1 MKKLLLLVFLIISHA
16 SFAQKYS
23 VKGRVLDNTDAAL
36 PAATVLVL
44 QAKDSSLVNFGAT
57 DAQGTFEIKG
67 VHKGDY
73 LFKVSF
79 LGFNP
84 YFQKI
89 VFPEASAVL
98 DLGSIKLQPQS
109 NELKEVLV
117 QGEKSPVVIKKD
129 TVEFNA
135 GSFKTQPNA
144 AVEDLLKKLPG
155 VEVDAEG
162 NVTMQGER
170 VQRVTVDGKEFFG
183 RDPKMATKNLPADAI
198 DKVQVFDKKSDQA
211 TFSGI
216 DDGQREKTINLQL
229 KEEKRNSAFGNVMAG
244 VGNDERYQAKA
255 SINRFRKGQ
264 QLSFLGMA
272 NNVNSQG
279 FGFDEYTN
287 FNGGMSRM
295 GGGMIVINNTGAG
308 STING
313 IPLNTGGRMNGLMNT
328 QAGGL
333 NFNNQFTKKAEA
345 NGSYFFNNLN
355 QVISRD
361 VERDNLLNAGN
372 PRTTEKTL
380 QDGGNLNHRG
390 NFTLD
395 YKLDSLNSLKVTGS
409 LSYNQITQDQSSQ
422 VSNFGRD
429 NEVLNASDTRSYS
442 NGNIYNL
449 NSSILF
455 RHRFAKPGR
464 FMSVNADVSANQ
476 NNTDGTYESDLT
488 FANREDQQIRQ
499 RNEQDSDTRN
509 LTLGVS
515 HTEPLGNRQYLETNY
530 THRANLSESNRE
542 VYDLE
547 GDAGTLNTSLSN
559 MYESL
564 YLYHRLGVNYKLN
577 RQKYNLTLSTSLQQS
592 DLNGEVW
599 LRNMDGK
606 QNIDRDFYNLLPT
619 ARFNYD
625 FANNR
630 RLNFNYETVVQE
642 PSIRQ
647 LQPVADI
654 SNPLNIYVGNE
665 NLIPS
670 YMHQVRL
677 NYNSFD
683 AGTLRSFFGMVNV
696 MHTTNAIVS
705 SQSID
710 ENSVRTTKPVN
721 VDYSTM
727 ISAFANYTY
736 PIKKLNSRLHFG
748 ANVRDQ
754 NTISVLND
762 VANDVN
768 VRSATG
774 NIRYSYQKENLN
786 FGVRADITAQRTKYE
801 DVNQNDQFFLNKT
814 YAADANYKFLKHYN
828 LNATFDYLVYDNN
841 ATNFNQTIP
850 LLNVAVS
857 RQFLKNNAGELKL
870 SATNLL
876 DRNTGINQTANAL
889 YIERETLNSLCR
901 YYMLSFTYNINKHL
915 NPTNNGTGGSIRIF
929 R

>member
-1 MKKLLLLVFLIISHA
+1 MKKLLLLVFLIISHV

-36 PAATVLVL
+36 PSATVLVL
-44 QAKDSSLVNFGAT
+44 QAKDSTLVNFGAT
-57 DAQGTFEIKG
+57 DLQGAFEVKG
-67 VHKGDY
+67 VSKGDY

-79 LGFNP
+79 LGFDP
-84 YFQKI
+84 FFQKI
-89 VFPEASAVL
+89 LFPNGATVVDMGA
-98 DLGSIKLQPQS
+98 IKLQPQS
-109 NELKEVLV
+109 KQLKEVQV

-129 TVEFNA
+129 TIEFNA

-144 AVEDLLKKLPG
+144 AVEELLKKLPG

-162 NVTMQGER
+162 NVSMQGEK

-229 KEEKRNSAFGNVMAG
+229 KEEKRNNAFGSVMAG
-244 VGNDERYQAKA
+244 GGTDERYQAKA
-255 SINRFRKGQ
+255 SINRFKKGQ

-272 NNVNSQG
+272 NNINSQG
-279 FGFDEYTN
+279 FGFDEYAN

-295 GGGMIVINNTGAG
+295 GGGMIVINNG
-308 STING
+308 SGGTANG
-313 IPLNTGGRMNGLMNT
+313 IPINTGGRMNGLMNT

-333 NFNNQFTKKAEA
+333 NFNNQVTKKLEA

-355 QVISRD
+355 QTISKD

-372 PRTTEKTL
+372 PRTTERTT

-390 NFTLD
+390 NVTLD
-395 YKLDSLNSLKVTGS
+395 YKIDSLNSLKVTGA
-409 LSYNQITQDQSSQ
+409 LSYNEIAQNQSSRIN
-422 VSNFGRD
+422 NFGTND
-429 NEVLNASDTRSYS
+429 QVLNASDTRSNS
-442 NGNIYNL
+442 EGNIFNL

-455 RHRFAKPGR
+455 RHRFTKPGR
-464 FMSVNADVSANQ
+464 FMSVNADMSANQ
-476 NNTDGTYESDLT
+476 NDTDGTYDSDLT
-488 FANREDQQIRQ
+488 FANREDSQIRQ
-499 RNEQDSDTRN
+499 RNEQASDTRN

-515 HTEPLGNRQYLETNY
+515 HTEPLGNRQYLESNY
-530 THRANLSESNRE
+530 TYRANLSESNRE
-542 VYDLE
+542 VYDIE
-547 GDAGTLNTSLSN
+547 GNSNTLNASLSN

-564 YLYHRLGVNYKLN
+564 YLYHRLGLNYKLN
-577 RQKYNLTLSTSLQQS
+577 RQKYNLTLGTSLQQS

-630 RLNFNYETVVQE
+630 RLSFNYETIVQE

-683 AGTLRSFFGMVNV
+683 AGTLRSFFGMLSV

-710 ENSVRTTKPVN
+710 ENSIRTTTPVN
-721 VDYSTM
+721 VDYNTMVST
-727 ISAFANYTY
+727 FANYSY

-762 VANDVN
+762 VENDVN
-768 VRSATG
+768 VRSASG

-786 FGVRADITAQRTKYE
+786 FGLRADITAQRTKYE
-801 DVNQNDQFFLNKT
+801 DTNQNDQLFLNKT
-814 YAADANYKFLKHYN
+814 YAADANYRFLKHYN
-828 LNATFDYLVYDNN
+828 INATFDYLVYDNN
-841 ATNFNQTIP
+841 ATNFNQAIP
-850 LLNVAVS
+850 LLNASIS

-876 DRNTGINQTANAL
+876 DRNTGINQTTNAL
-889 YIERETLNSLCR
+889 YIERETLNSLGQ
-901 YYMLSFTYNINKHL
+901 YYMLSFIYNINKHL
-915 NPTNNGTGGSIRIF
+915 NPMGNNSGEVIRIM

>member
-1 MKKLLLLVFLIISHA
+1 MKKLLPILLFLLISHV
-16 SFAQKYS
+16 SFAQKYA
-23 VKGRVLDNTDAAL
+23 VKGRVLDNTSVAL
-36 PAATVLVL
+36 PSATVLVL

-57 DAQGTFEIKG
+57 DVQGAFEIKG
-67 VHKGDY
+67 VSKGDY

-79 LGFNP
+79 LGFDP

-89 VFPEASAVL
+89 VFPEGATVL
-98 DLGSIKLQPQS
+98 DMGTVKLQPQS
-109 NELKEVLV
+109 NQLKEVLV

-129 TVEFNA
+129 TIEFNA

-144 AVEDLLKKLPG
+144 AVEELLKKLPG

-162 NVTMQGER
+162 NVSMQGER
-170 VQRVTVDGKEFFG
+170 VNRVTVDGKEFFG

-244 VGNDERYQAKA
+244 VGTDERYQARA
-255 SINRFRKGQ
+255 SINRFKKGQ

-295 GGGMIVINNTGAG
+295 GGGMIIISNSNGTAG
-308 STING
+308 NG
-313 IPLNTGGRMNGLMNT
+313 VPLNMGGRMNGLMNT

-333 NFNNQFTKKAEA
+333 NFNNQLNKKTEA

-355 QVISRD
+355 QNIIKD

-372 PRTTEKTL
+372 PRTTERTT

-390 NFTLD
+390 TFSLD
-395 YKLDSLNSLKVTGS
+395 YKLDSLNSVKVTGS
-409 LSYNQITQDQSSQ
+409 LSYNEISQ
-422 VSNFGRD
+422 NLNSLINNFGT
-429 NEVLNASDTRSYS
+429 NGQILNASNTRSNS
-442 NGNIYNL
+442 DGDIFGL

-455 RHRFAKPGR
+455 RHRFAKAGR

-476 NNTDGTYESDLT
+476 NDTDGAYNSDVT
-488 FANREDQQIRQ
+488 FANGQSRQIRQ
-499 RNEQDSDTRN
+499 HNEQESDTRN
-509 LTLGVS
+509 LNIGVS
-515 HTEPLGNRQYLETNY
+515 HTEPLGNRQYLESNY
-530 THRANLSESNRE
+530 TYRANLSESNRE

-547 GDAGTLNTSLSN
+547 GSNSILNADLSN

-577 RQKYNLTLSTSLQQS
+577 RLKYNLTLGTSLQQS

-599 LRNMDGK
+599 LRNTDKK
-606 QNIDRDFYNLLPT
+606 QDINRDFYNILPT

-630 RLNFNYETVVQE
+630 RLNFNYETMVQE

-654 SNPLNIYVGNE
+654 SNPLNIYIGNE

-670 YMHQVRL
+670 YMHQLRL

-683 AGTLRSFFGMVNV
+683 AGTLRSFFGMVSV

-705 SQSID
+705 AQSID
-710 ENSVRTTKPVN
+710 ENSIRTTRPVN
-721 VDYSTM
+721 VDYNTM
-727 ISAFANYTY
+727 VSAFANYTY

-748 ANVRDQ
+748 ANLRDQ

-762 VANDVN
+762 VENDVN

-774 NIRYSYQKENLN
+774 NIRYSYQKDDLN
-786 FGVRADITAQRTKYE
+786 FSVRADLTAQRTKYE
-801 DVNQNDQFFLNKT
+801 DSNQNDQFFLNKT
-814 YAADANYKFLKHYN
+814 YAADANYHFLKHYN
-828 LNATFDYLVYDNN
+828 INATFDYLVYDNN
-841 ATNFNQTIP
+841 ATNFNQAIP
-850 LLNVAVS
+850 LLNVSVS

-870 SATNLL
+870 TATNLL
-876 DRNTGINQTANAL
+876 DRDTGINQTANAL
-889 YIERETLNSLCR
+889 YIERETLNSLGQ

-915 NPTNNGTGGSIRIF
+915 NPMGNSQGGSIRIF